1 MSHEINRLWQ
11 CNFCSAIFVSDNL
24 LQLHFDEYRSRA
36 AEAENCRAHAN
47 ANADESL
54 EERLHDNEELD
65 TIKKNSKCP
74 FNGCDRSDPFQ
85 KGQQLRVHYGRHV
98 ACEEVCV
105 YCYKV
110 FRVASE
116 YIRHTREHGGVVEE
130 KTVYTKRRCDRLIKQ
145 INQELMAHLRGDDYG
160 KAKKRTW
167 TEAALYSDASREP
180 KRDKIGVFEV
190 SPGLVL
196 PDPRPVLDSV
206 HDAGQANF
214 SQNPVNLQPQ
224 TDMFLPTQED
234 EDLYTPS
241 LFLRMNFCRYPPSA
255 DLESGLETVT
265 GVETVGLQHTM

>member
-11 CNFCSAIFVSDNL
+11 CSFCSAIFISDSL

-47 ANADESL
+47 ASADNSSED
-54 EERLHDNEELD
+54 RLDDNEELE

-116 YIRHTREHGGVVEE
+116 YIRHTREHGDVIEE
-130 KTVYTKRRCDRLIKQ
+130 KAAYTKRRCARLIKQ
-145 INQELMAHLRGDDYG
+145 INRELMAHLRGDDHG

-167 TEAALYSDASREP
+167 TEAALHSDVTSREP
-180 KRDKIGVFEV
+180 KRDKIGVF
-190 SPGLVL
+190 
-196 PDPRPVLDSV
+196 
-206 HDAGQANF
+206 GQVNF
-214 SQNPVNLQPQ
+214 PHNPVNLQPQ

-255 DLESGLETVT
+255 DLGS
-265 GVETVGLQHTM
+265 GVETATSIETAGIQHTM